1 MPVIGMQG
9 FRPPACTPAYL
20 LTDIRTYKNGFG
32 APVSEKNRIFAFCNI
47 GTFQRNI
54 MKIALIGYGKMGHAI
69 EAMAAR
75 RGHTVACI
83 VDRGAESG
91 EWRVVSGEWKAEEID
106 VAIEFT
112 TPATAVANIRRC
124 WAAGL
129 PVVCG
134 TTGWDA
140 ERAAVEAECRQG
152 GHTLL
157 ASSNFSIGMNIM
169 FALNERLAELMRG
182 RTDYS
187 CSITETHHVH
197 KLDAPSGT
205 ALTLQRQIVERGQ
218 REAESIPIESIR
230 EGEVP
235 GTHTVVYDSKIDTLT
250 LTHEAHSREGLALG
264 ALLAAEY
271 VAGKKG
277 VFTMKDML

>member
-1 MPVIGMQG
+1 M
-9 FRPPACTPAYL
+9 
-20 LTDIRTYKNGFG
+20 
-32 APVSEKNRIFAFCNI
+32 SEKNRIFAFCNI

-69 EAMAAR
+69 EAMATG
-75 RGHTVACI
+75 RGHTVACRI
-83 VDRGAESG
+83 DRDDPWPGQMDA
-91 EWRVVSGEWKAEEID
+91 D

-140 ERAAVEAECRQG
+140 ERPTVEAECKAG
-152 GHTLL
+152 GHTLF
-157 ASSNFSIGMNIM
+157 AASNFSIGMNIM
-169 FALNERLAELMRG
+169 FALNERLAALMRG
-182 RTDYS
+182 KEDYS
-187 CSITETHHVH
+187 VSITETHHIH

-205 ALTLQRQIVERGQ
+205 ALTLRNQI
-218 REAESIPIESIR
+218 AESGGRSAAEIPIESIR

-235 GTHTVVYDSKIDTLT
+235 GTHTVVYDSRIDTIT

-271 VAGKKG
+271 TVGRKG
-277 VFTMKDML
+277 VLSMREMISEL

>member
-1 MPVIGMQG
+1 M
-9 FRPPACTPAYL
+9 
-20 LTDIRTYKNGFG
+20 
-32 APVSEKNRIFAFCNI
+32 SEKNRIFAFCNI

-69 EAMAAR
+69 EAMATG
-75 RGHTVACI
+75 RGHTVACRI
-83 VDRGAESG
+83 DRDDPWPGQMDA
-91 EWRVVSGEWKAEEID
+91 D

-140 ERAAVEAECRQG
+140 ERPAVEAECRAG
-152 GHTLL
+152 GHTLF
-157 ASSNFSIGMNIM
+157 AASNFSIGMNIM
-169 FALNERLAELMRG
+169 FALNERLAALMRG
-182 RTDYS
+182 KEDYS
-187 CSITETHHVH
+187 VSITETHHIH

-235 GTHTVVYDSKIDTLT
+235 GTHTVVYDSAIDTIT

-271 VAGKKG
+271 TVGRKG
-277 VFTMKDML
+277 VLSMREMIAEL

>member
-1 MPVIGMQG
+1 M
-9 FRPPACTPAYL
+9 
-20 LTDIRTYKNGFG
+20 
-32 APVSEKNRIFAFCNI
+32 SEKNCIFAFCNI

-69 EAMAAR
+69 EAMATG
-75 RGHTVACI
+75 RGHTVAYRI
-83 VDRGAESG
+83 DRDDPWPGQMDA
-91 EWRVVSGEWKAEEID
+91 D

-140 ERAAVEAECRQG
+140 ERPAVEAECRAG
-152 GHTLL
+152 GHTLF
-157 ASSNFSIGMNIM
+157 AASNFSIGMNIM
-169 FALNERLAELMRG
+169 FALNEHLAALMRG
-182 RTDYS
+182 KEDYS
-187 CSITETHHVH
+187 VSITETHHIH

-205 ALTLQRQIVERGQ
+205 ALTLRNQI
-218 REAESIPIESIR
+218 AESGGRSAAEIPIESIR

-235 GTHTVVYDSKIDTLT
+235 GTHTVVYDSRIDTIT

-271 VAGKKG
+271 TVGRKG
-277 VFTMKDML
+277 VLSMREMISEL

>member
-1 MPVIGMQG
+1 
-9 FRPPACTPAYL
+9 
-20 LTDIRTYKNGFG
+20 
-32 APVSEKNRIFAFCNI
+32 
-47 GTFQRNI
+47 
-54 MKIALIGYGKMGHAI
+54 MGHAI

-83 VDRGAESG
+83 VDRGAESS

-140 ERAAVEAECRQG
+140 ERAAVEAECRQR

-169 FALNERLAELMRG
+169 FALNEHLARLMAR
-182 RTDYS
+182 RPYTA
-187 CSITETHHVH
+187 SISETHHIH

-205 ALTLQRQIVERGQ
+205 ALTLREQIVAAGQ
-218 REAESIPIESIR
+218 RSEASIPIASYR

-235 GTHTVVYDSKIDTLT
+235 GTHTVVYDSEIDTLT
-250 LTHEAHSREGLALG
+250 LTHEAHSRAGLAQG
-264 ALLAAEY
+264 ALVAAEWL
-271 VAGKKG
+271 AQAQPG
-277 VFTMKDML
+277 VYTMKDVLA